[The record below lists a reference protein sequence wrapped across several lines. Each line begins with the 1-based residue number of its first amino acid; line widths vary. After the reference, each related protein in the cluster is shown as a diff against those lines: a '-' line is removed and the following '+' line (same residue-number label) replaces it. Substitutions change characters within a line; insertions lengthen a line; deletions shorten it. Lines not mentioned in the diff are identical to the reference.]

1 MQSFQNMTFE
11 LLVSCKFSEISKNR
25 LVNLFSTENF
35 CKIRINLVSSS
46 HWNVSVV
53 RNFLSY
59 PGKWGVGWWST
70 WILGITW
77 KKKMKE
83 NVANK
88 SFSREGESGL
98 KLKFP
103 FS

>member
-1 MQSFQNMTFE
+1 MR
-11 LLVSCKFSEISKNR
+11 CR
-25 LVNLFSTENF
+25 LMKHLNF
-35 CKIRINLVSSS
+35 GNYLE
-46 HWNVSVV
+46 
-53 RNFLSY
+53 
-59 PGKWGVGWWST
+59 
-70 WILGITW
+70 
-77 KKKMKE
+77 KKMKE